1 MEYGRSP
8 PRIDGMVSLK
18 VDNLAYR
25 TTIDDLRRVFSR
37 FGEVGDIYIPRDP
50 YTFESRGFAFVRY
63 CTDRE
68 ADCAIRGMDGHKV
81 DGREVRVQRAK
92 YGRPTPNR
100 RRVTKTANS
109 QSANRI
115 NMLFA
120 FGHLVLTA
128 EVVYDEGC
136 LSVFV
141 FSMRYFACCDCCLE
155 YSLYV
160 LTLKRLQ
167 SFFYMAHVDYYFL
180 DFVGFSDFA
189 YCSTVI
195 IYLIL
200 TSTLYLHQNKTA
212 YMTCLFTVY
221 QSLETA
227 LNVVTVDN
235 KHVKKINQHHVNLNQ
250 LLNVYMFLNLSQCY
264 NYHHYCYCYLLFVF
278 HSFVVD
284 NIGDYLNYIHLAL
297 IIDLNMMMSMKL
309 SYYNYDK
316 FYYQLIQ
323 ITSSLLLNHVNN
335 KHEMFEKYNEDCILL
350 QFDSYSVKCC
360 CLLVDL
366 LVNIF
371 LLVYVIKS
379 YQFDIIGTDE

>member
-100 RRVTKTANS
+100 RSLQLIDIGRNV
-109 QSANRI
+109 RI
-115 NMLFA
+115 
-120 FGHLVLTA
+120 
-128 EVVYDEGC
+128 
-136 LSVFV
+136 
-141 FSMRYFACCDCCLE
+141 
-155 YSLYV
+155 
-160 LTLKRLQ
+160 
-167 SFFYMAHVDYYFL
+167 
-180 DFVGFSDFA
+180 
-189 YCSTVI
+189 VI